1 MKCKNCG
8 GDYRTRELICPYCGT
23 ENLVGRLWMAQRTE
37 AELEYEAYRREVG
50 KRVSPYVINRVFGRI
65 AVLMAGLCILTFV
78 GAVIVLL
85 TAQIMHQFAVK
96 RVDMEEKQQQMETLY
111 QENRLPE
118 LYAYMS
124 AYDLIGE
131 SQYVYSQAVILNFD
145 YENYRSHLLEFL
157 ELPEDRKQQDDYYLS
172 YCIRWGTDVYQCR
185 LGSYY
190 ALADENRSL
199 YESYCD
205 DIRDSFVYAM
215 GMTPEEADE
224 ILTSDTADYQTYDA
238 LAKTLIERGA
248 YLHGTEEK

>member
-37 AELEYEAYRREVG
+37 AEQEYEAYRREAG
-50 KRVSPYVINRVFGRI
+50 RRVSPYVINRVFGRI
-65 AVLMAGLCILTFV
+65 AVLMAGLCILTLV
-78 GAVIVLL
+78 GSVIVLL
-85 TAQIMHQFAVK
+85 TAQLMHQYAVN
-96 RVDMEEKQQQMETLY
+96 RVDMEKKQQTMDTLY

-131 SQYVYSQAVILNFD
+131 DQYVYTQAVLLNFD

-157 ELPEDRKQQDDYYLS
+157 ELTEEEKQQDDYYLAYS
-172 YCIRWGTDVYQCR
+172 IRWGNDVYQCR

-190 ALADENRSL
+190 ALADENQTL
-199 YESYCD
+199 YDSYCD

-215 GMTPEEADE
+215 GMTPEEADQ
-224 ILTSDTADYQTYDA
+224 ILTSDTADYRTYNE
-238 LAKTLIERGA
+238 LAETLIERGA
-248 YLHGTEEK
+248 YLHEAGEK